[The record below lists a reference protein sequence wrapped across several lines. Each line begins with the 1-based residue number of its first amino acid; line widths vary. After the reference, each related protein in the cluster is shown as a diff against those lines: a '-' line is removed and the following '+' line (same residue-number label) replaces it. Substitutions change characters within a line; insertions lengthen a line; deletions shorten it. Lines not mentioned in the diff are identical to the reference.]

1 MRAQWLTVLLIGGCA
16 AEAPSVVKTASAP
29 RPPPWILKVPQR
41 GDTLYFAGA
50 REGASSLEEGT
61 DAAMQVAR
69 AHAAEFIGVQVS
81 SEHRDVMS
89 TDVAS
94 DEVRDTV
101 QGRATALIRHARMSD
116 VYYEKYSRKAGATA
130 IDRFDVWVLIE
141 LSRAELEAERARQ
154 QQEAKTTAEVALAR
168 LRDAEAAERSG
179 NVIAALARYREVVA
193 QTAPLARDVEIA
205 GAQIHTSGQLQVV
218 ARDALAKAQAKARR
232 AVLVAPDWASAGVV
246 PGEVGP
252 SSLFLVQGLSARTF
266 VTVPRPAGSERDA
279 LDAART
285 QGIPWVI
292 VVTGSTAPGGR
303 VFNQTSATASL
314 DVRALEAPSGAVAAS
329 VVRSERGFGRTA
341 EAAQQAAANEAGTK
355 AAADLAD
362 ALVAKEKAGF

>member
-1 MRAQWLTVLLIGGCA
+1 MAILLITGCA
-16 AEAPSVVKTASAP
+16 GEAPSVVKTASAP

-41 GDTLYFAGA
+41 GDTLYFSGA

-101 QGRATALIRHARMSD
+101 QGRATALIRHARLSD

-154 QQEAKTTAEVALAR
+154 QEEAKSAAAAALAR

-179 NVIAALARYREVVA
+179 NVLAALARYRDVVA
-193 QTAPLARDVEIA
+193 QARPLARDVELA
-205 GAQIHTSGQLQVV
+205 DAQIHTSGQLQVV
-218 ARDALAKAQAKARR
+218 AEDALAKAQSKARR
-232 AVLVAPDWASAGVV
+232 AVLVAPDWAAAGV
-246 PGEVGP
+246 
-252 SSLFLVQGLSARTF
+252 VQGLSAKGF
-266 VTVPRPAGSERDA
+266 ATVPQPAGSEREA
-279 LDAART
+279 LSAART
-285 QGIPWVI
+285 QGMPWVV
-292 VVTGSTAPGGR
+292 VVTGTTAAGGR
-303 VFNQTSATASL
+303 VFNQTAATASL
-314 DVRALEAPSGAVAAS
+314 DVRALEAQSGLVAAS
-329 VVRSERGFGRTA
+329 FVRQEKGFGRTA
-341 EAAQQAAANEAGTK
+341 EAAQQAAANEAAAK

-362 ALVAKEKAGF
+362 ALVAKEKAGL

>member
-1 MRAQWLTVLLIGGCA
+1 LRAQWLTVLLIGGCA

-246 PGEVGP
+246 
-252 SSLFLVQGLSARTF
+252 QGLSARTF